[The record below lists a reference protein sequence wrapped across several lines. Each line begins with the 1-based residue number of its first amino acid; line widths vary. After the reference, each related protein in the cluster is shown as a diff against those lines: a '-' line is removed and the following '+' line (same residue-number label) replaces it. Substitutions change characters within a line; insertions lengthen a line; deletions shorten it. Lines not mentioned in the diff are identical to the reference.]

1 MLCYNFEKFPYVSMT
16 GRVTEKNGW
25 SHSGRKLPY
34 NLLVIFHGGDCK
46 FGIAGKEYTYKK
58 GDIAIVPKNVMYAPD
73 TKNFCEYTFFHF
85 DGELLEYTKSAEGIK
100 PFDEVPH
107 GRPTYG
113 LLSSTDGD
121 RELVFD
127 YKISLGAAMQN
138 VELLVRKCLETR
150 LSYGNKQQILLAAQF
165 SEIMFHISKVFCE
178 RFRTERSMPPQINKI
193 VSYIKEN
200 YTSPITLDDICK
212 NMNMSK
218 QYCMRIFKKHMNTTI
233 NDYILDLRMRHA
245 AYLLSYTYM
254 NVSQTAEYLGFS
266 GTSYFSRVFKGYYGV
281 APSDYAE

>member
-1 MLCYNFEKFPYVSMT
+1 MLCYNFEKFPIVSMT
-16 GRVTEKNGW
+16 GRVTEKTGW
-25 SHSGRKLPY
+25 SHSGRSIPY
-34 NLLVIFHGGDCK
+34 NLLVIFHGGDCR
-46 FGIAGKEYTYKK
+46 FNIEGKEYTYKK
-58 GDIAIVPKNVMYAPD
+58 GDIAIVPKGVMYSPE

-85 DGELLEYTKSAEGIK
+85 DGELAECFVDSGKVK

-113 LLSSTDGD
+113 LLSSTDDD
-121 RELVFD
+121 RELLFD
-127 YKISLGAAMQN
+127 YKISLGAEVQN

-150 LSYGNKQQILLAAQF
+150 LSYENKQQILLAAQF
-165 SEIMFHISKVFCE
+165 SEIMFFISKAYCE
-178 RFRTERSMPPQINKI
+178 RFRTESNIPPQINKI

-212 NMNMSK
+212 NMNISK
-218 QYCMRIFKKHMNTTI
+218 QYCMRIFKKHMNITI
-233 NDYILDLRMRHA
+233 NDYILELRMRHA

-266 GTSYFSRVFKGYYGV
+266 GTSYFSRVFKNYYGV
-281 APSDYAE
+281 APSDYSE